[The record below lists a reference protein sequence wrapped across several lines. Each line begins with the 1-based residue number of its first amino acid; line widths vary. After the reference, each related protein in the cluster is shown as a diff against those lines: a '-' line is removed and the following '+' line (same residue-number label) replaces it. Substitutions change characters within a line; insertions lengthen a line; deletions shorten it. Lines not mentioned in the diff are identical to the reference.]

1 MKTEILVAFMI
12 LLIVGQPVAQF
23 LLKKRYQNK
32 IYACFKHRDYE
43 GLENIL
49 NNKTVKFTFTPFNI
63 EYCRL
68 NGAIMRDDKKAV
80 NRQFDVLLD
89 MKLNEHQKQDVCLN
103 GFNYYLSVNDQK
115 RTDKFY
121 KLSKSLKNEE
131 IKKNI
136 DISYN
141 ILFEKGY
148 TYLDDIL
155 KLYENCAE
163 EEKYINEYLLSIMY
177 KNKGDHERS
186 KHFEELAK
194 AHEREFAGK

>member
-32 IYACFKHRDYE
+32 IYACFKYRDYE

-68 NGAIMRDDKKAV
+68 K
-80 NRQFDVLLD
+80 QFDVLLD

-155 KLYENCAE
+155 QLYENCTE

-177 KNKGDHERS
+177 KNKGDYERS

-194 AHEREFAGK
+194 AHEREFAEK